1 VTDVKRLSRVLFPTD
16 FSESARHAMAAALE
30 VATVAEAEL
39 HLLHAVVLHQY
50 DPVAAG
56 DKLDELENEIL
67 QRWEGLAAAQ
77 LRKVADGGGGARTI
91 VTAER
96 RGTSAAAVILDY
108 VREVEADLVVMGT
121 HGRRGPSHLLLGSTA
136 EEVVRHADCP
146 VLTIRQESEP
156 RFVTRARR
164 LLVPVDFSDHARRAL
179 AMAKTFAREAGAGI
193 DVLHVIEQL
202 VHPAFYTTGKTT
214 LLEVD
219 EGLGDRCR
227 ENMAKLFA
235 AAGGPEIPAEYHVVE
250 GKAAREIVRFA
261 EDHGSDAI
269 VIATHG
275 LTGLKNFLLGSVTA
289 KVVRRA
295 PCPVLTYKAFGRSFL
310 DGS

>member
-1 VTDVKRLSRVLFPTD
+1 LKRLSRVLFPTD
-16 FSESARHAMAAALE
+16 FSDSARHALAAALE

-50 DPVAAG
+50 DPVVVG
-56 DKLDELENEIL
+56 DKLDELEDEIAA
-67 QRWEGLAAAQ
+67 RWEGFAAAK
-77 LRKVADGGGGARTI
+77 LREVASGDDGGGLAI

-96 RGTSAAAVILDY
+96 RGTSAAAVVLEY
-108 VREVEADLVVMGT
+108 VREIGADLVVMGT
-121 HGRRGPSHLLLGSTA
+121 HGRRGPTHLLLGSTA

-146 VLTIRQESEP
+146 VLTIRRESEP
-156 RFVTRARR
+156 RFVTRAKK
-164 LLVPVDFSDHARRAL
+164 LLVPVDFSEHAQRSL
-179 AMAKTFAREAGAGI
+179 AMAKAFAERAGASI

-202 VHPAFYTTGKTT
+202 VHPAFYTTGKNT
-214 LLEVD
+214 LLELD
-219 EGLGDRCR
+219 KGLEGRCR

-235 AAGGPEIPAEYHVVE
+235 DAGGPEVPAEYHVVE

-261 EDHGSDAI
+261 GDHGSDAI

-289 KVVRRA
+289 RVVRRA

-310 DGS
+310 DG